1 MLKKLIEICDI
12 EKGKQIDTKMLDKN
26 SPYKYINGGIKESGY
41 FSEYNTQGKTV
52 IVSEGGASC
61 GYVNYIEEP
70 FWCGCHCYRLTNAK
84 VNEKYLYYVLKGN
97 QDKIMKLRTG
107 AAMPNIKKSSFAN
120 MILNITEEKSEQN
133 TIVNDLDCIN
143 NLINCKQREL
153 FSLDELIKSRF
164 IEMFGYVTE
173 KIYVKD
179 VANVLGGF
187 SFKSKDITTEG
198 VRLLQIANVALIDIT
213 WETINYLPHDYLSR
227 YTNFSLCED
236 DIIMALT
243 RPIIQSLDNV
253 KTCIIR
259 NRDLPALLNQRV
271 ARIKANKVNFLFLFY
286 CFMTE
291 EFTQYVKDNCSGSSQ
306 PNMSTKAIENFL
318 IPNVSI
324 RLQNEFALFVELIDK
339 SKFISYSRYFLCEIL
354 TLFSSTIAYSRVVSI
369 F

>member
-153 FSLDELIKSRF
+153 FSLDELITSRF
-164 IEMFGYVTE
+164 ICQEVC
-173 KIYVKD
+173 
-179 VANVLGGF
+179 AWNL
-187 SFKSKDITTEG
+187 
-198 VRLLQIANVALIDIT
+198 
-213 WETINYLPHDYLSR
+213 
-227 YTNFSLCED
+227 
-236 DIIMALT
+236 
-243 RPIIQSLDNV
+243 
-253 KTCIIR
+253 
-259 NRDLPALLNQRV
+259 
-271 ARIKANKVNFLFLFY
+271 
-286 CFMTE
+286 
-291 EFTQYVKDNCSGSSQ
+291 
-306 PNMSTKAIENFL
+306 
-318 IPNVSI
+318 
-324 RLQNEFALFVELIDK
+324 
-339 SKFISYSRYFLCEIL
+339 
-354 TLFSSTIAYSRVVSI
+354 
-369 F
+369 